1 MVLSRRGLQSVTRRG
16 RGFSELELAEVG
28 LSLQKAMTL
37 RLPIDPKRN
46 TKHTHNIDILKDLL
60 RVEQRKDAEG
70 KTG

>member
-46 TKHTHNIDILKDLL
+46 TKHSNNVDMLKNLL
-60 RVEQRKDAEG
+60 EIAQRKDVEA
-70 KTG
+70 KTT